1 MLDEKRHLIVL
12 AGLLHDV
19 GKLFERGEI
28 FASAR
33 KDPLYLQSCPVNQ
46 QGQSTHLHI
55 THTHAFC
62 DWLSERFD
70 CLKEAGGEW
79 KNWCAAHHRNDE
91 TGPEASMVRLSD
103 RLSSR
108 EREMG
113 GYYQRRIHQKT
124 RLEPVLERVFI
135 GDNRNAWATRFR
147 YPLRP
152 LRMERGSCFPM
163 TAAELGVKEMKRA
176 AGAVSNPDQWTHLV
190 SDEPLVNEFRDLGEG
205 LLSEIEALA
214 DSHPGMRLDHLL
226 ISLMTLLERYTAN
239 VPSATNVR
247 HPDISLFD
255 HLRSTAAI
263 CQALY
268 LFQENEGRF
277 PVDMSPDD
285 SAVRWLLVCGDFSG
299 IQKFIYNLTNKGA
312 AKGLRG
318 RSFYVGYFCRICAD
332 YLLRELGLT
341 RASLLYNSGGK
352 FYLLLPAHLKSSLF
366 ELRSWINGWLLDR
379 FGGDVFFGLG
389 LADVSA
395 RMFHQGEMD
404 EAWKTAAEF
413 LEKDRMTQF
422 SDLMNQ
428 DFFEPQTEFD
438 PTQSC
443 PVCGSRQVNGSEDR
457 CRSCHE
463 LERVGSW
470 LKDTDV
476 LLTVR
481 GYQSIDR
488 MRDKQG
494 VRRYLDFPNLD
505 TRLFFLD
512 IETLEKVG
520 GLKEMEAEC
529 VFLNR
534 WADRPFSELPLPGCA
549 VSTLYVGKWVPDR
562 QFKTTENGDRSPWD
576 FDDYAEHAKGIGR
589 LGILRMDVDNLG
601 TIFVRG
607 LLFPERKPVSVN
619 GKQREGW
626 GEVFIR
632 NDDPLRKSMASIS
645 RMVTLS
651 RQLNHFF
658 SGYVPGLL
666 EEDRFDR
673 CQVIYAGGD
682 DLFII
687 GSWDQLPDLAKT
699 IRSEFQAFCCGN
711 PDFTISG
718 GLTLQRGRYPI
729 YKGAKK
735 AGDAEQQAKEARLAW
750 GKAWSPLDKDGF
762 CFLGVP
768 VVWEDMAKAEI
779 IKALLEDEMENNRGL
794 MSFLAQMTAGN
805 KVLANSVSRRKNL
818 RPTRAWK
825 EIAYTAWR
833 WRTAYQ
839 LRRRYKDRETRR
851 KWADILFA
859 DQFGDDHA
867 IVPVYAWLEL
877 PLRWTDY
884 LHRNKGGQ

>member
-1 MLDEKRHLIVL
+1 MLDEKRHLVVL

-19 GKLFERGEI
+19 GKLFERGEM
-28 FASAR
+28 FAEAR
-33 KDPLYLQSCPVNQ
+33 KDPLYLQSCPTSRE
-46 QGQSTHLHI
+46 GYPTHLHI

-62 DWLSERFD
+62 DWLSDRFD
-70 CLKEAGGEW
+70 CLKQAGGDW

-108 EREMG
+108 EREKG

-124 RLEPVLERVFI
+124 RLEPVLERVYLA
-135 GDNRNAWATRFR
+135 DNDEAFATRFR

-152 LRMERGSCFPM
+152 LRVERDSFFPM
-163 TAAELGVKEMKRA
+163 TAAELGLKEMKNA
-176 AGAVSNPDQWTHLV
+176 AGAVPNPDQWTHLV
-190 SDEPLVNEFRDLGEG
+190 ADRPLVDEFRSLGEG
-205 LLSEIEALA
+205 LLAEIEALSN
-214 DSHPGMRLDHLL
+214 SHPGMRLDHLL

-352 FYLLLPAHLKSSLF
+352 FYLLLPAHLKDRLF
-366 ELRSWINGWLLDR
+366 ELRGQVNSWLLDR

-389 LADVSA
+389 LAEVSA
-395 RMFHQGEMD
+395 NMFHQGEMD
-404 EAWKTAAEF
+404 SAWKTAAGS

-422 SDLMNQ
+422 RDLMTQ
-428 DFFEPQTEFD
+428 EFFEPQTEFD
-438 PTQSC
+438 PTRSC
-443 PVCGSRQVNGSEDR
+443 PVCGSREMEDEER
-457 CRSCHE
+457 CEVCRA

-470 LKDTDV
+470 LKDTDA

-481 GYQSIDR
+481 GAESIDR
-488 MRDKQG
+488 MRDKPG
-494 VRRYLDFPNLD
+494 GNRYLDFPNLD
-505 TRLFFLD
+505 TRLFFLHID
-512 IETLEKVG
+512 TLKSLG
-520 GLKEMEAEC
+520 DLKGIEAEC

-534 WADRPFSELPLPGCA
+534 WADRAFSDLPLPDCA
-549 VSTLYVGKWVPDR
+549 VSTLYVGKWDPKR
-562 QFKTTENGDRSPWD
+562 QVKTGENGEPVPWD
-576 FDDYAEHAKGIGR
+576 FDDYAEHAAGIGR

-601 TIFVRG
+601 MAFIRG
-607 LLFPERKPVSVN
+607 LRFPERESVSVN
-619 GKQREGW
+619 GVKKKGW
-626 GEVFIR
+626 GAVVLENGV
-632 NDDPLRKSMASIS
+632 PERKSMASIS

-699 IRSEFQAFCCGN
+699 IRTEFQAFCCGN

-729 YKGAKK
+729 YKGAKR
-735 AGDAEQQAKEARLAW
+735 AGEAEKQAKEVRQTW
-750 GKAWSPLDKDGF
+750 GKARHRMHKDSF

-768 VVWEDMAKAEI
+768 VVWEDMGRAEI
-779 IKALLEDEMENNRGL
+779 IKALFEAEMEQNRGL

-818 RPTRAWK
+818 PPAKAWE

-839 LRRRYKDRETRR
+839 LRRRYKDRETRQ

-867 IVPVYAWLEL
+867 TLPVYAWLEL

-884 LHRNKGGQ
+884 LHRNKGGK